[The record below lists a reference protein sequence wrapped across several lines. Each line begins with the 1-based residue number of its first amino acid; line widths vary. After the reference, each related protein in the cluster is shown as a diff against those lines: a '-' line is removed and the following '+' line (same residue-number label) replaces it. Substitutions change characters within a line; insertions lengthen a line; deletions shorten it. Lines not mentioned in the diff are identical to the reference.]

1 MSKALNIHDGL
12 GVIAKDPDKGQL
24 LGYGSTVPAVG
35 AVGWA
40 PGAQFIK
47 TNGTTIGA
55 LMYVNVGTKA
65 SANFQEAGLSAAIA
79 VSFVYDANVINLPFF
94 VADRPYIALAVNAR
108 ILVAGTN
115 GGAVTAQI
123 RRVPN
128 NTAVSGGTAIHSGT
142 INLKGTVD
150 QVQEM
155 TMVTTASS
163 INLVK
168 GNSLGFD
175 LTGVA
180 TSARGVVSVL
190 LQPL

>member
-65 SANFQEAGLSAAIA
+65 SANF
-79 VSFVYDANVINLPFF
+79 
-94 VADRPYIALAVNAR
+94 
-108 ILVAGTN
+108 
-115 GGAVTAQI
+115 
-123 RRVPN
+123 
-128 NTAVSGGTAIHSGT
+128 
-142 INLKGTVD
+142 
-150 QVQEM
+150 
-155 TMVTTASS
+155 
-163 INLVK
+163 
-168 GNSLGFD
+168 
-175 LTGVA
+175 
-180 TSARGVVSVL
+180 
-190 LQPL
+190 